1 MQNTTDEQ
9 TLVDRLKHRDPAAF
23 KILLQ
28 IYKNKVANI
37 CYRFLF
43 NREDAEE
50 IAQEVF
56 IDIYRGITSFRGD
69 SKLSTWIYQL
79 STSKCIDLIRSRKR
93 KKRAGHVM
101 SLLGMQDEGR
111 EIPDPRADDPVKNL
125 ENEEKGRIIREAID
139 TLPIKYRRVFT
150 LSKCEGFSNKEVAE
164 IMGLT
169 QSSVESVVHRANKKL
184 RKILYSAF
192 EKELQKESKK
202 VQSIPGDNVTNN
214 GKIFFIICCLIFFSE

>member
-1 MQNTTDEQ
+1 VQNTTDEQ
-9 TLVDRLKHRDPAAF
+9 TLVDGLKRRDPAAF

-28 IYKNKVANI
+28 TYKNKTANI

-50 IAQEVF
+50 ITQEVF
-56 IDIYRGITSFRGD
+56 IDIYQGITSFRGD

-79 STSKCIDLIRSRKR
+79 SVSKSIDLIRSRKR
-93 KKRAGHVM
+93 KKRFGHVM
-101 SLLGMQDEGR
+101 SLLDLQEEGR
-111 EIPDPRADDPVKNL
+111 EIPDPQGSDPVKNL
-125 ENEEKGRIIREAID
+125 ENEEKGRIIREAIN

-169 QSSVESVVHRANKKL
+169 QSSVQSVVHRANKKL
-184 RKILYSAF
+184 RKILYSSF
-192 EKELQKESKK
+192 EKELQKKSKK
-202 VQSIPGDNVTNN
+202 LQNNPRDNVSNN
-214 GKIFFIICCLIFFSE
+214 GKVFFIICSLIFL